1 MESGELSSFLHFPH
15 HRKKSKHT
23 ASFLSF
29 LLAAARGQR
38 LLECANFLSFR
49 AAGFAARNRC
59 IRNGG
64 ATWFA
69 ASGAAELL
77 FDGGNE
83 TWPFAP
89 ASRPIG

>member
-38 LLECANFLSFR
+38 LLKCANFLSFR
-49 AAGFAARNRC
+49 AAIAARNRR

>member
-1 MESGELSSFLHFPH
+1 MESGELSSFLHFLH

-23 ASFLSF
+23 ASFLLF
-29 LLAAARGQR
+29 HLADARVLC

-49 AAGFAARNRC
+49 AAVAARNRR

-69 ASGAAELL
+69 ASRVAELL